1 MRRTNVRPSVRLYVC
16 PDDDRCRCAVHW
28 LPIDI
33 CRRQSSSSGPRLYTV
48 RSEGGGSAQTCQN
61 AFLDLLNFLQLVT
74 THADPF
80 IKKTAACSSFCPRHF
95 GLFSPS
101 GKQSSSV
108 ISVDLIRRRR
118 HSFITSSLLLLMC
131 CC

>member
-1 MRRTNVRPSVRLYVC
+1 M
-16 PDDDRCRCAVHW
+16 RCAVHW

-61 AFLDLLNFLQLVT
+61 VFLDLLNLLQLVT

-80 IKKTAACSSFCPRHF
+80 IKKPLLAV
-95 GLFSPS
+95 LFVH
-101 GKQSSSV
+101 V
-108 ISVDLIRRRR
+108 ILVCFHRLVNNQV
-118 HSFITSSLLLLMC
+118 L
-131 CC
+131 